1 MSFLSRGRGASSAAR
16 GAPLTRGRNLSGRI
30 VTQAEI
36 ERMAA
41 AEAAAAEAAAA
52 EAAAA
57 EAAAAIPQYTAE
69 QIKVMAFMEK
79 NKNKP
84 KAFSGARA
92 FSGAISNTQNSD
104 GFYVPRYDEKF
115 EVGYKTFPDFTDDT
129 RFSNKARNIRRPPA
143 QLPPSTSEL
152 SPEARSYE
160 SNEDSEAKV
169 LESFNRYNMGD
180 FEGGYKQIKKR
191 KYTRTHLGKKK
202 QRRRRRYS
210 TKKYHRK

>member
-1 MSFLSRGRGASSAAR
+1 M
-16 GAPLTRGRNLSGRI
+16 TRGRNLSGRI

-36 ERMAA
+36 ERMAEAAA

-57 EAAAAIPQYTAE
+57 EAAAAEAAAAAIPQYTAE

-84 KAFSGARA
+84 KAFYGARA

-104 GFYVPRYDEKF
+104 GFYVPRYDERF

-129 RFSNKARNIRRPPA
+129 RFSNQARNIRRPPA
-143 QLPPSTSEL
+143 QLPPSTTEL

-160 SNEDSEAKV
+160 SNEDYEAKV
-169 LESFNRYNMGD
+169 LESFNRYNMGN

-202 QRRRRRYS
+202 QRRRRYS